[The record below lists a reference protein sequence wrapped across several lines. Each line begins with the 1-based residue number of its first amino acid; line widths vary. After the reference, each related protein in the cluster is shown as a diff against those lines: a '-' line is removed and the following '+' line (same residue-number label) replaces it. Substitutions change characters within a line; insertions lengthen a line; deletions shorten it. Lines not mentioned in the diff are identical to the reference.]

1 MRVFCVPLQVVSDGM
16 TDATEIF
23 CFHYNLSLQA
33 FGSVFLCIYV
43 YICVFLHLCF
53 CVCATYADPGVFEG
67 LCGSDAFT
75 RVDG

>member
-1 MRVFCVPLQVVSDGM
+1 MCVPLQVVSDGM
-16 TDATEIF
+16 TGAPETF
-23 CFHYNLSLQA
+23 CYHYNLSLPV
-33 FGSVFLCIYV
+33 FGSLCLCIIA

-53 CVCATYADPGVFEG
+53 CVHATYADPGVFEG